1 MTKLIDK
8 LNLKSEIQ
16 SHVRE
21 NFSQLET
28 YRQREKIRENK
39 NIVNSWHLHIYVYIN
54 SKSLNLIIL
63 CFLLLIFSSKS
74 LGRLLILF
82 LPLIH
87 D

>member
-39 NIVNSWHLHIYVYIN
+39 NIVNSWHLHIHYIN

-63 CFLLLIFSSKS
+63 GFLLLIFSSKS
-74 LGRLLILF
+74 LGQLLILF